1 MSAPVVDFVPAD
13 VVAPPRQ
20 RPRVLMLGT
29 ALATAGVV
37 AVFAGMFAVYFHQRS
52 ATLGAGEEWIPGGA
66 GTIPL
71 TPASVMLVT
80 LGMSMVTVQ
89 WAVYAIGND
98 DRRNTYLAIGL
109 SLVFGA
115 AFLNQ
120 GAFLYGEMGWVIADS
135 VQAVLIY
142 AITGGQMLM
151 TAVAMAYLLLMG
163 VRTLG
168 GQFNARDHEGIS
180 AAALFWHA
188 NVLVYAVV
196 WAAIYQVK

>member
-1 MSAPVVDFVPAD
+1 MSAPVVDLIPRD
-13 VVAPPRQ
+13 VVAPARQ
-20 RPRVLMLGT
+20 RPRVLMIGT
-29 ALATAGVV
+29 AMTTAAIVAT
-37 AVFAGMFAVYFHQRS
+37 FAGLFAVYFHQRS
-52 ATLGAGEEWIPGGA
+52 ATIAGGEEWIPGGA
-66 GTIPL
+66 ATLPL

-115 AFLNQ
+115 AFINQ
-120 GAFLYGEMGWVIADS
+120 AAFVYGEMGWVIAES

-142 AITGGQMLM
+142 AITGGQLLM
-151 TAVAMAYLLLMG
+151 TGVAMAFLLLMG

-188 NVLVYAVV
+188 NAIVYAVI